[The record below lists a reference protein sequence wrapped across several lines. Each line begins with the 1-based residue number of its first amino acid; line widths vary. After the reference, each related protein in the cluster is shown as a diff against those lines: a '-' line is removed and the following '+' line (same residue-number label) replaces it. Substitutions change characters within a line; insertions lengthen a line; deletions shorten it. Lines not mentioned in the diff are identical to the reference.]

1 MARLV
6 IYVGLCV
13 TAALLAG
20 CGSAQSEG
28 LGRFELS
35 GVAVEVSYTPEG
47 PSGQAITV
55 RFDPG
60 DGFHLYAASMPAGG
74 IDGIGRPTAVDIT
87 GGDLIAAGP
96 MAVDLPVELLDVEG
110 VGQPLP
116 VYPDGVVP
124 VSLPVTS
131 ADGREP
137 LVVQLAVTYM
147 ACSSDGG
154 CRPPV
159 EDHPLTLE
167 LT

>member
-20 CGSAQSEG
+20 CGSAQSEV

-74 IDGIGRPTAVDIT
+74 IDGIGDRRRSTSQGATSSPPGRWPSTCPSSCSMSKASGSRFPYTPTESF
-87 GGDLIAAGP
+87 P
-96 MAVDLPVELLDVEG
+96 
-110 VGQPLP
+110 
-116 VYPDGVVP
+116 
-124 VSLPVTS
+124 S
-131 ADGREP
+131 R
-137 LVVQLAVTYM
+137 
-147 ACSSDGG
+147 
-154 CRPPV
+154 CR
-159 EDHPLTLE
+159 
-167 LT
+167 